1 MTSSAAY
8 LYRICEVSFDLEG
21 ETLLGIE
28 VVETGQVI
36 YRSAY
41 QLFFKEE
48 WFTQF
53 SPNNI
58 RAIAGFA
65 LEDRWKRDYKKMTQ
79 LSMDEKIDN

>member
-1 MTSSAAY
+1 MTVYPYRIREIGFTSS
-8 LYRICEVSFDLEG
+8 G

-28 VVETGQVI
+28 VIATGQMI

-41 QLFFKEE
+41 QLFFQET

-53 SPNNI
+53 SPDNI

-65 LEDRWKRDYKKMTQ
+65 LEDRWKREQKMMTE
-79 LSMDEKIDN
+79 LES

>member
-1 MTSSAAY
+1 MTY
-8 LYRICEVSFDLEG
+8 LYRIREISFDLEG

-28 VVETGQVI
+28 VMETGQVI
-36 YRSAY
+36 HRSAY
-41 QLFFKEE
+41 QLFFNED

-65 LEDRWKRDYKKMTQ
+65 FEDRWKRDIKAIVQ
-79 LSMDEKIDN
+79 LEQDT

>member
-1 MTSSAAY
+1 MTVYPYCIREIGFTSS
-8 LYRICEVSFDLEG
+8 G

-28 VVETGQVI
+28 VIATGQMI

-41 QLFFKEE
+41 QLFFQET

-53 SPNNI
+53 SPDTI

-65 LEDRWKRDYKKMTQ
+65 IEDRRKRDQKKIIQ
-79 LSMDEKIDN
+79 LEQEREQR